1 MKKVDSEYFAHTDNN
16 DTCIVFNKPLI
27 SIDTIRTRECYDLLI
42 GKIFKQPSSQ
52 KTIARKLNV
61 KTSNWKEIYTFS
73 RKITHD
79 SYSKIFQYK
88 ILNNI
93 LYLNKHL
100 HQSKIVST
108 PLWSL
113 CSSVNETVFH
123 LFWECLL
130 TIKLWKI
137 VQKWSATVGLVL
149 SDLDA
154 KGSVLGLLT
163 TEGILFW
170 NIMYLFLKCFCIET
184 SKIRMLYPFL
194 ISDNI
199 WNRFMILNTLS
210 LGVTGAW
217 LDIIQNGTINTS
229 LTINRIYQG

>member
-1 MKKVDSEYFAHTDNN
+1 MIFRWFSIILSIPRNWKTIMKKVDSEYFAHTDNN
-16 DTCIVFNKPLI
+16 DTCIVFKEPLI

-100 HQSKIVST
+100 HQYKIVST
-108 PLWSL
+108 PLTPL
-113 CSSVNETVFH
+113 VSVQF
-123 LFWECLL
+123 
-130 TIKLWKI
+130 
-137 VQKWSATVGLVL
+137 G
-149 SDLDA
+149 
-154 KGSVLGLLT
+154 
-163 TEGILFW
+163 
-170 NIMYLFLKCFCIET
+170 
-184 SKIRMLYPFL
+184 
-194 ISDNI
+194 
-199 WNRFMILNTLS
+199 
-210 LGVTGAW
+210 
-217 LDIIQNGTINTS
+217 
-229 LTINRIYQG
+229 